1 MKVVKNVWI
10 LEFSPKAQAQFK
22 KLDQDIKKR
31 MQKFFDKVIISDS
44 LLKSHWKQLAGT
56 HAHLYSARVG
66 DYRIISEIRKNECKI
81 LAVNIGHRREVY
93 KV

>member
-1 MKVVKNVWI
+1 MKVIKNVWI

-22 KLDQDIKKR
+22 KLDPDIKKR
-31 MQKFFDKVIISDS
+31 MQKFLDKVITSDAP
-44 LLKSHWKQLAGT
+44 LKSHWKQLSGT

-66 DYRIISEIRKNECKI
+66 DYRILSEIRKNEFKI
-81 LAVNIGHRREVY
+81 LAVSIGHRREVY